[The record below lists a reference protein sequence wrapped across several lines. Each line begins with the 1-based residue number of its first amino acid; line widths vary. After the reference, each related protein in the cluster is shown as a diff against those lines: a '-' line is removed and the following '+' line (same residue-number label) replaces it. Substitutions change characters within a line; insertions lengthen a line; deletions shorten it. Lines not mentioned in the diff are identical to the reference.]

1 MRHKIAQVTT
11 AVVLIDALVSIL
23 HGLAHAK
30 IPVPLSSLQQLFVNS
45 ALKYLITLLEKYL
58 PSPPLAVVDNLDPLR
73 RFEMAFPSLGQELND
88 ILQKDTSLAA
98 REMLQLAQRELES
111 HLQNYP
117 ALAVEVV
124 LNQLNSN
131 NHSVG

>member
-1 MRHKIAQVTT
+1 M
-11 AVVLIDALVSIL
+11 
-23 HGLAHAK
+23 
-30 IPVPLSSLQQLFVNS
+30 
-45 ALKYLITLLEKYL
+45 
-58 PSPPLAVVDNLDPLR
+58 VDNLDPLR

-124 LNQLNSN
+124 LKQLNSN